1 MSIRW
6 KILACL
12 WLAAGN
18 AVAQDALPYQTP
30 PAEILQ
36 LADVQRPPSVV
47 ADSGKT
53 RLVLFYRDAF
63 KSLAELS
70 DEELRLGGL
79 RVNPRTNIASTAT
92 YFNNL
97 QVQEL
102 AGGTARQVTGLPTV
116 PRLAN
121 FVWSLS
127 LIRSA
132 GAACGAAPCS
142 IVSMSPQAE
151 FGFACNVASAPPGS
165 KGPVGRAKLGPIA
178 AGHRKAMSGSV
189 EERAPS

>member
-6 KILACL
+6 TLLACL
-12 WLAAGN
+12 WLAAGTTL
-18 AVAQDALPYQTP
+18 AQEALPYQTP

-47 ADSGKT
+47 TDSGNT
-53 RLVLFYRDAF
+53 RLVLFYRDTF

-79 RVNPRTNIASTAT
+79 RVNPRTSIASATA

-102 AGGTARQVTGLPTV
+102 AGSTARQVTGLPPA

-121 FVWSLS
+121 FVWSPDETRLAFTHTTRTGEVE
-127 LIRSA
+127 I
-132 GAACGAAPCS
+132 
-142 IVSMSPQAE
+142 
-151 FGFACNVASAPPGS
+151 
-165 KGPVGRAKLGPIA
+165 GRA
-178 AGHRKAMSGSV
+178 HV
-189 EERAPS
+189 